1 MKCKSKTQTINED
14 VVRTSNGKY
23 RKVGNCNKCNTK
35 KSQFI
40 SKKEGEGILGKL
52 LFPKK
57 GKVPILGDIP
67 LIGNIILSV
76 KSKQIF

>member
-1 MKCKSKTQTINED
+1 MMYCVKCKTKTQTINER
-14 VVRTSNGKY
+14 VVPTKNNKY
-23 RKVGNCNKCNTK
+23 RKTGDCYKCNTK

-40 SKKEGEGILGKL
+40 SKKEGEGLLGKL

-67 LIGNIILSV
+67 LIGNIL
-76 KSKQIF
+76 F